1 MKKAMLVA
9 AVLAA
14 LVPAA
19 AVAKEPIG
27 SARVLFTPVPQGI
40 RAGQPWNVRFRFFS
54 HDGSPWRISG
64 LYPQVR
70 IRNAATGK
78 SRVFGVVERSSTD
91 YAARVVFPTAG
102 AWAVTFRYDT
112 RGAAMGTRRLVTVTV
127 R

>member
-1 MKKAMLVA
+1 MKKALLVA
-9 AVLAA
+9 AALAA
-14 LVPAA
+14 LVPAT

-40 RAGQPWNVRFRFFS
+40 RAGQPWNVRFRFFFQ
-54 HDGSPWRISG
+54 DGAPWRISG

-70 IRNAATGK
+70 IKNTATGK
-78 SRVFGVVERSSTD
+78 SRVFPVAERSSTY

-102 AWAVTFRYDT
+102 SWTVTFQYDT
-112 RGAAMGTRRLVTVTV
+112 RGAAMGTRRLVTVAV

>member
-1 MKKAMLVA
+1 MRKALLVA
-9 AVLAA
+9 AALAA

-19 AVAKEPIG
+19 ATAKEPIG
-27 SARVLFTPVPQGI
+27 SARVLFTPVPKGI

-70 IRNAATGK
+70 IRSTATGK
-78 SRVFGVVERSSTD
+78 SRVFGVVQRDSTY

-102 AWAVTFRYDT
+102 SWTVTFRYDT
-112 RGAAMGTRRLVTVTV
+112 RGAAMGTRRLVTVSV
-127 R
+127 Q

>member
-1 MKKAMLVA
+1 VKKGLLVA
-9 AVLAA
+9 ATVAA

-40 RAGQPWNVRFRFFS
+40 HAGEPWNVRFRFFS
-54 HDGSPWRISG
+54 HDGSAWRISG

-70 IRNAATGK
+70 IRNPASGK
-78 SRVFGVVERSSTD
+78 SRVFGVVQRDSTY

-102 AWAVTFRYDT
+102 SWTVTFRYDT
-112 RGAAMGTRRLVTVTV
+112 RGAAMGTRRLVTVSV

>member
-1 MKKAMLVA
+1 MKKALLLA
-9 AVLAA
+9 GALAA

-40 RAGQPWNVRFRFFS
+40 QAGQAWNVRFRFFA

-70 IRNAATGK
+70 IKNMATGK
-78 SRVFGVVERSSTD
+78 SRVFGVVQRDSTY

-102 AWAVTFRYDT
+102 SWTVTFRYDT
-112 RGAAMGTRRLVTVTV
+112 RGAATGTRRLVTVSV